1 MVSLKRVI
9 SRMGMA
15 INEKQPIA
23 YAPQLREQKR
33 TKQNKKKEQKE
44 QPGLPIAR
52 GSLGSLDLHTKK
64 GNPQKARK
72 QRRALG
78 PCPDGGGGG
87 VMLPAQAHAS
97 PTAGYKTRLRELASF
112 THLCACRQQKRT
124 AYITSATSSAPFSSG
139 VLSTCATKK
148 NVLFSSGAHPLE
160 EQRLR
165 PQRTGAKPTTKKRK
179 LRKCINMKERN
190 TRVQRRR
197 TILLGC
203 STAGDKPRLR
213 EPEIR
218 YDSS

>member
-87 VMLPAQAHAS
+87 VMLPAKAHAS

-148 NVLFSSGAHPLE
+148 NVLFSSGAQPLG

-165 PQRTGAKPTTKKRK
+165 PHRTGAKPTMKKRK
-179 LRKCINMKERN
+179 LRKRIPM
-190 TRVQRRR
+190 Q
-197 TILLGC
+197 
-203 STAGDKPRLR
+203 A
-213 EPEIR
+213 
-218 YDSS
+218 